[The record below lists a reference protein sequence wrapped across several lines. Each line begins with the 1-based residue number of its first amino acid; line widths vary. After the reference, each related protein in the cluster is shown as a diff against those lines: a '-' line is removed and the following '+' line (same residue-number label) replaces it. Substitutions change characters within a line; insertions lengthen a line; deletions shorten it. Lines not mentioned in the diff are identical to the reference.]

1 MRNNIQNHIL
11 LVFTFLFIAVSCSD
25 NTTGNNEEPPGSE
38 IEVNQIEDLHAPAD
52 RTDPNPSYVLFSLK
66 TGDVVASEDSASANW
81 DIGFSGSSVIVNSG
95 VSGPGAAGA
104 ILLNVPF
111 DQVEIAPTDGYGVD
125 TDEESAIQG
134 LDGWYIY
141 TGTEGSPAHAIL
153 AKEDVTI
160 LIKTADEN
168 HYAKVQIQSY
178 YQGNPETDTAEFA
191 SLGTRPPSQYYT
203 FQYAIQM
210 TDGLRDLK

>member
-1 MRNNIQNHIL
+1 MHTNIYTYLSLISIS
-11 LVFTFLFIAVSCSD
+11 LFITVACSD
-25 NTTGNNEEPPGSE
+25 STTGNEEEPPGSE
-38 IEVNQIEDLHAPAD
+38 IEANQVEDLHAPAD
-52 RTDPNPSYVLFSLK
+52 RTDPNPSYVLFSLR
-66 TGDVVASEDSASANW
+66 TGDVVASDDSASANW
-81 DIGFSGSSVIVNSG
+81 DIGFSGSSMIVNSG

-104 ILLNVPF
+104 ILLDVPF
-111 DQVEIAPTDGYGVD
+111 DQIELAPSSGYGAD
-125 TDEESAIQG
+125 TNEEMAIQG

-191 SLGTRPPSQYYT
+191 NLATRPASQYYT
-203 FQYAIQM
+203 FRYAIQM
-210 TDGLRDLK
+210 TEGLRELN